1 MAEVN
6 KILKRLETQTTERG
20 FKFIKFDDLY
30 GENCSI
36 QKSSLATEDT
46 IWLGIDD
53 AKPQIMANDAK
64 KLGIETDETT
74 GWIPYL
80 VPNEVL
86 MTTRMHLSQRMVK
99 EMLPYLIEF
108 VETGDIS

>member
-6 KILKRLETQTTERG
+6 KILKRLETEHTDRG
-20 FKFIKFDDLY
+20 FNYIKFIDLY
-30 GENCSI
+30 GEQCSL

-46 IWLGIDD
+46 IWLGVDD
-53 AKPQIMANDAK
+53 AKPQIMASDAK
-64 KLGIETDETT
+64 KLGIKTDETI
-74 GWIPYL
+74 GWIPYS